1 MEHALPHAIYE
12 ECLLRFESCQEYD
25 SHTTFCLSGVDVMP
39 EFTAF
44 CLILTVPSNLKTTV
58 SNKVNISVPE
68 IGHLSTTV
76 TFNNPL
82 NYFKSQLL
90 IRGTVASRCIVG
102 VCDCY
107 L

>member
-1 MEHALPHAIYE
+1 MEHALPIKYMTK
-12 ECLLRFESCQEYD
+12 CLLRFESCQEYD
-25 SHTTFCLSGVDVMP
+25 SHTTFCLTGVDVMP
-39 EFTAF
+39 ECTAF
-44 CLILTVPSNLKTTV
+44 CLILTVPSNLKATV
-58 SNKVNISVPE
+58 SNKVNIIVPE

-90 IRGTVASRCIVG
+90 IRGTVASRCIVE
-102 VCDCY
+102 VCDGY